1 MAKLLL
7 IIVIQLFYVPLMTL
21 RSICMIKNL
30 KLLTAVIGFVEVLVY
45 ILGLSIVLSG
55 DQTILEKVVYALA
68 FGVGLAVGMLIE
80 EKLAIGYLIFTV
92 NINHNNEKMITQ
104 LRDLGYGVTVFVGEG
119 REGKRYQLEILTRRA
134 KEKECL
140 QLINQW
146 EPNAFIVSYAPTRFQ
161 GGYLSKLVNPF
172 EGTAVRGNP
181 RDQ

>member
-1 MAKLLL
+1 MEIAP
-7 IIVIQLFYVPLMTL
+7 IFGG
-21 RSICMIKNL
+21 RS
-30 KLLTAVIGFVEVLVY
+30 
-45 ILGLSIVLSG
+45 
-55 DQTILEKVVYALA
+55 
-68 FGVGLAVGMLIE
+68 
-80 EKLAIGYLIFTV
+80 
-92 NINHNNEKMITQ
+92 TQ

>member
-1 MAKLLL
+1 MSKLLL
-7 IIVIQLFYVPLMTL
+7 IIAIQLLYVPLMTF

-55 DQTILEKVVYALA
+55 DQTLLEKVVYALA
-68 FGVGLAVGMLIE
+68 YGIGLAVGMLIE

-92 NINHNNEKMITQ
+92 NINHSNEQLITL
-104 LRDLGYGVTVFVGEG
+104 LRERGYGVTVFVGEG
-119 REGKRYQLEILTRRA
+119 REGKRYQLEILTRRS

-140 QLINQW
+140 DLINQS
-146 EPNAFIVSYAPTRFQ
+146 EPNAFVVSYAPTRFQ

-172 EGTAVRGNP
+172 EGTSVRNHP
-181 RDQ
+181 KE